1 MEMEMSSIK
10 SNQIIRATPDTYYIL
25 ETQKRGEKSKTD
37 TENKLIG
44 KGKSGRKEGD
54 GTDMTRQ
61 KRSSLF
67 SSLSVFFS
75 LGGSSF
81 CLFVVLVVFG
91 GDGAGAGGSGDEE
104 VEPEILKVTR
114 SEADRL
120 GGTYPGKEWRRG
132 RKEGSRWGSLR

>member
-25 ETQKRGEKSKTD
+25 ETQKRGGKSKTD

-44 KGKSGRKEGD
+44 KGKSGREEGD

-67 SSLSVFFS
+67 SSLSVFSLSFSFSVFFS
-75 LGGSSF
+75 LGVSSF

-91 GDGAGAGGSGDEE
+91 GDGAGGSGDEE
-104 VEPEILKVTR
+104 VEPEILKGDKV
-114 SEADRL
+114 
-120 GGTYPGKEWRRG
+120 
-132 RKEGSRWGSLR
+132 